1 VEMLFTLMGRGCESV
16 SRASAANEDVV
27 VGRWKDGR
35 LGVMRGFRNGL
46 RNYGIT
52 LFSDKSV
59 LHSEPRPDVYG
70 PLLGEIAKFF
80 RTGIPPVNPEET
92 LEMMA
97 FMEAADMSKA
107 RGGASVPLSEVTR

>member
-1 VEMLFTLMGRGCESV
+1 M
-16 SRASAANEDVV
+16 

-46 RNYGIT
+46 KKYGIT
-52 LFSDKSV
+52 LFSDKNV
-59 LHSEPRPDVYG
+59 LYSEPRPEGYG

-80 RTGIPPVNPEET
+80 RTGIPPVSPDET
-92 LEMMA
+92 LEMIA

-107 RGGASVPLSEVTR
+107 RGGASVPLREVTR